1 VVVDVIRRDTLAGPA
16 LPSPLLPYAA
26 AVHDTRTAVTAGIAG
41 ADGGSPDPV
50 EEATR

>member
-26 AVHDTRTAVTAGIAG
+26 AVHDTRTTVTAGVSA
-41 ADGGSPDPV
+41 ADRGSLDPA